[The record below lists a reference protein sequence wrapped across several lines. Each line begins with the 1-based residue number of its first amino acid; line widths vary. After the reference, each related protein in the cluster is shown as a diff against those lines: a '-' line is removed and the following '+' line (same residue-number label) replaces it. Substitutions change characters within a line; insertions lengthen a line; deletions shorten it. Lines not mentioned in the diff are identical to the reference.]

1 MPRLRHRA
9 PLPSGALHHFSPSQ
23 ASDIVALVLF
33 PGMRLSP
40 RIVAGLALLS
50 LLGSFPA
57 PAQGDPNSAAG
68 AVKPI
73 IIRSVRALPESGGV
87 AVEVISSRPLVPAI
101 SKLENPSRLVIDLP
115 NARLSSGKTSVD
127 FRSDQINGIRMN
139 QFQENPP
146 VARIVVDLAK
156 PIAYTWDAAGNR
168 LMVRMHATGES
179 PAGASVSAL
188 TPDVRP
194 GPVTLRSGSSA
205 GVLLAGNRVPT
216 GSSVTAGFDAAVLR
230 LARGGEVRVCPG
242 TTVSVTSSQNGRSL
256 MLGMS
261 TGALEAHYSLD
272 ASSDSILTPDFRM
285 VLAGPGEFHY
295 GVTAD
300 SRGNTCI
307 QALPGNT
314 ASVMVSELLGD
325 GTYQV
330 KPTQQV
336 VFHSGHLNAVDNGL
350 PSSCGCPPAMPAI
363 MRASETP
370 AALEGEL
377 SSHLQLTPSAGTPAS
392 ATNLGSSP
400 PPQATGP
407 GPETAALPP
416 SKSNDV
422 HVRVEAPFV
431 FRARE
436 LSVTQP
442 APTREVRLLPLRELP
457 RSTYLQATALPPPPS
472 KPARRGFFGKIKGFF
487 AAIFG

>member
-1 MPRLRHRA
+1 
-9 PLPSGALHHFSPSQ
+9 
-23 ASDIVALVLF
+23 
-33 PGMRLSP
+33 MRFSP
-40 RIVAGLALLS
+40 RIVAELALLS
-50 LLGSFPA
+50 LLGLFPA
-57 PAQGDPNSAAG
+57 LAQAQSGPKSVAG
-68 AVKPI
+68 TEKPVT
-73 IIRSVRALPESGGV
+73 IRSVRALPESGGA

-101 SKLENPSRLVIDLP
+101 SKLESPSRLVIDLP
-115 NARLSSGKTSVD
+115 NARLSGGKTSVD

-168 LMVRMHATGES
+168 LMVRMHAAGES
-179 PAGASVSAL
+179 PAGTTVSAL
-188 TPDVRP
+188 TPDA
-194 GPVTLRSGSSA
+194 GLGAVTLRSGSSA
-205 GVLLAGNRVPT
+205 GVVLAGNRVPT
-216 GSSVTAGFDAAVLR
+216 GSSVTAGFDAAVLQ
-230 LARGGEVRVCPG
+230 LARGGGVRVCPG

-272 ASSDSILTPDFRM
+272 ASSDSILTPDFRI

-295 GVTAD
+295 GVSAD

-330 KPTQQV
+330 KPAQQV
-336 VFHSGHLNAVDNGL
+336 VFHSGHLNAVDNGS

-370 AALEGEL
+370 AAPEGKL
-377 SSHLQLTPSAGTPAS
+377 SSQLQLTPGTGTPA
-392 ATNLGSSP
+392 AVNLGSSP
-400 PPQATGP
+400 PPQVTGR

-422 HVRVEAPFV
+422 HVQVEAPFV
-431 FRARE
+431 FNARE
-436 LSVTQP
+436 LSVAQP
-442 APTREVRLLPLRELP
+442 APAREVKLLPLRELP
-457 RSTYLQATALPPPPS
+457 PSTYLQATALPPPPGR
-472 KPARRGFFGKIKGFF
+472 PVRRGFFGKIKGFF

>member
-1 MPRLRHRA
+1 MAWHFFSDMKFLPRT
-9 PLPSGALHHFSPSQ
+9 
-23 ASDIVALVLF
+23 
-33 PGMRLSP
+33 
-40 RIVAGLALLS
+40 VAGLATLS
-50 LLGSFPA
+50 LVLSPVSGTA
-57 PAQGDPNSAAG
+57 DPQASPKSAAST
-68 AVKPI
+68 AKPV
-73 IIRSVRALPESGGV
+73 IIRSVRALPEGGGA

-101 SKLENPSRLVIDLP
+101 SKLENPPRLVIDLP
-115 NARLSSGKTSVD
+115 NALLFESKKTVD

-139 QFQENPP
+139 QFQQSPP

-168 LMVRMHATGES
+168 LMVRMHASEPPPGSTS
-179 PAGASVSAL
+179 VPTLTRDAQPAAVA
-188 TPDVRP
+188 
-194 GPVTLRSGSSA
+194 LRSGSST
-205 GVLLAGNRVPT
+205 GVLLAGNRVPA

-256 MLGMS
+256 LLGMN
-261 TGALEAHYSLD
+261 TGALEAHYPLD
-272 ASSDSILTPDFRM
+272 ASSDSILTPDFRI
-285 VLAGPGEFHY
+285 LLTGPGEFHY

-314 ASVMVSELLGD
+314 ASVIVAELLGD

-336 VFHSGHLNAVDNGL
+336 MFRAGRLNTVDNGL

-370 AALEGEL
+370 AVSEGKP
-377 SSHLQLTPSAGTPAS
+377 SSHLQLTTAAGTPA
-392 ATNLGSSP
+392 AVNLGSSTP
-400 PPQATGP
+400 AQAMGP
-407 GPETAALPP
+407 GLGPETASLPP

-422 HVRVEAPFV
+422 HVQVEAPFV
-431 FRARE
+431 FSARD
-436 LSVTQP
+436 LPPARP
-442 APTREVRLLPLRELP
+442 APTGEVRLLPLRGLP
-457 RSTYLQATALPPPPS
+457 PPTYLQTTALPPS
-472 KPARRGFFGKIKGFF
+472 HIKPARHGLFGKIKGFF